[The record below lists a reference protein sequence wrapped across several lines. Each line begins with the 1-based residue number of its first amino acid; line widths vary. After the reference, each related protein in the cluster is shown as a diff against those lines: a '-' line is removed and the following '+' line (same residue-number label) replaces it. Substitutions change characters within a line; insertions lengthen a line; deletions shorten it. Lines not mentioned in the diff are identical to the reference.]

1 MTFSFRQALLAA
13 LLAVVCASVSAEELV
28 VIVNPKNA
36 TASITP
42 DQVDQL
48 FLGKTASLPGGG
60 NATVVDQPSGS
71 PVYQDFYQR
80 AAGKSAV
87 QVKAIWSRL
96 IFSGKATPPRTFGSS
111 AAVKR
116 FVASESNAIG
126 YIERSAADASVKVVL
141 ALP

>member
-1 MTFSFRQALLAA
+1 MNLSYGRIVF
-13 LLAVVCASVSAEELV
+13 AVMLFAVCTCGSAEELV
-28 VIVNPKNA
+28 VIVNPRNA
-36 TASITP
+36 TARITP
-42 DQVDQL
+42 DQLDQL

-60 NATVVDQPSGS
+60 NATVVDQTSGS
-71 PVYQDFYQR
+71 PVHDVFYQR

-111 AAVKR
+111 ADVKR

-126 YIERSAADASVKVVL
+126 YIERSAADTSVKVVL